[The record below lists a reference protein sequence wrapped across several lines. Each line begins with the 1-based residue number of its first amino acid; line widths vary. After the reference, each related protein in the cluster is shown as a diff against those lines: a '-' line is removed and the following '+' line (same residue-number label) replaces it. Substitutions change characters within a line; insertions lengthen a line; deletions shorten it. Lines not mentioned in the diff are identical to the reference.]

1 MPADWEIWSEILRGR
16 EITFKLRFFWEKLTR
31 YKFTSQQKNCDVNVG
46 DVACLLLRGH
56 DAFLGELPN
65 KKGPW

>member
-1 MPADWEIWSEILRGR
+1 MPADWEIWSGNFAGKGNYVQ
-16 EITFKLRFFWEKLTR
+16 TCFFWEKLTR
-31 YKFTSQQKNCDVNVG
+31 YKFTSQQKNCNVNVG